1 MKQFSLIMAIAVGLL
16 AAVSCSDFLEE
27 RSQDEVI
34 PTTTADYSEILLT
47 YMSLY
52 NYDMLYILDDD
63 VQLASYIS
71 YPTTLVQYAGCFT
84 WQPDM
89 WELEN
94 ALISGYQETYT
105 SIMGFNAV
113 LDDIDDAE
121 GTQEERDLVKAEA
134 LGLRALAY
142 YYLVNM
148 FGEPYNSNRQAL
160 GVPLKLTAVLGE
172 NGMLRNTVEEVYN
185 QMVSDLENASA
196 LFAQYPKRRGNYRM
210 NGTTVDILLSRVYLY
225 MERWDDAVTAA
236 TRAIESAEGLSD
248 YTGYEMYASYRGNF
262 IMPTYG
268 LSEVEWVWGNYF
280 SWFNFYYLFDPSNE
294 LLALYTSNDRRLDLW
309 MPYNMVYKKEVNASA
324 NTPSNTIRISEAYL
338 NRAEARILSATPD
351 LTGALSDLNELKRH
365 RITGYQD
372 MTSTDNLLTEVRNE
386 RRRELCFDW
395 HRWFDL
401 RRYGMPA
408 ITHDYRASNE
418 DPLMTYTLRENDPL
432 YTLPFPTSAIEHN
445 MSLQQ
450 NPSAS
455 EPRRSGVPAN

>member
-1 MKQFSLIMAIAVGLL
+1 
-16 AAVSCSDFLEE
+16 
-27 RSQDEVI
+27 
-34 PTTTADYSEILLT
+34 
-47 YMSLY
+47 
-52 NYDMLYILDDD
+52 
-63 VQLASYIS
+63 
-71 YPTTLVQYAGCFT
+71 
-84 WQPDM
+84 
-89 WELEN
+89 
-94 ALISGYQETYT
+94 
-105 SIMGFNAV
+105 
-113 LDDIDDAE
+113 
-121 GTQEERDLVKAEA
+121 
-134 LGLRALAY
+134 
-142 YYLVNM
+142 
-148 FGEPYNSNRQAL
+148 
-160 GVPLKLTAVLGE
+160 
-172 NGMLRNTVEEVYN
+172 
-185 QMVSDLENASA
+185 
-196 LFAQYPKRRGNYRM
+196 
-210 NGTTVDILLSRVYLY
+210 
-225 MERWDDAVTAA
+225 
-236 TRAIESAEGLSD
+236 
-248 YTGYEMYASYRGNF
+248 
-262 IMPTYG
+262 MPTYG